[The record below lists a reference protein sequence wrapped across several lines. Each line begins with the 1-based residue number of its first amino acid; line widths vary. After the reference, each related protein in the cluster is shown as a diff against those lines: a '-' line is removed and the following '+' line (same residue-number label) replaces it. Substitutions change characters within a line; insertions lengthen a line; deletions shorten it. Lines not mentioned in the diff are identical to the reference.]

1 MDAAPTSK
9 KDIMKN
15 DIKKKCQTIL
25 EKYFEKREYD
35 KEKVEKWKNYALKE
49 VYDYLEKE
57 YNDFGFIIAII
68 TMKRGNTR
76 TDSRNLCR
84 NNTDDFLLVKVT
96 SNTMYSEIR
105 VNFYKIYNSK
115 ISLFDFIDEDI
126 ILEMNNIL
134 TKNLEGKK
142 YLYESVNE
150 SVSNIV
156 KDLNNYLLNKNVE
169 KRPCSSNICYIIEKP
184 MEFKFNYKII
194 RLKYLPLIAS
204 YTNNSLYSLL
214 FLILLD
220 N

>member
-15 DIKKKCQTIL
+15 DIKKECQIIL

-35 KEKVEKWKNYALKE
+35 KEKVEKWKNYALKD

-68 TMKRGNTR
+68 VKKKGNSR
-76 TDSRNLCR
+76 TDTRYFCR
-84 NNTDDFLLVKVT
+84 NNTDDSLFVSVI
-96 SNTMYSEIR
+96 SETMYSEIR

-142 YLYESVNE
+142 YLYKNANE
-150 SVSNIV
+150 SVKNIV
-156 KDLNNYLLNKNVE
+156 RELNDYLSKKNIE
-169 KRPCSSNICYIIEKP
+169 RKSCSTNICYIIEKP

-194 RLKYLPLIAS
+194 RFKYFPLIAS
-204 YTNNSLYSLL
+204 FSNDSLYSLL
-214 FLILLD
+214 ILILLE